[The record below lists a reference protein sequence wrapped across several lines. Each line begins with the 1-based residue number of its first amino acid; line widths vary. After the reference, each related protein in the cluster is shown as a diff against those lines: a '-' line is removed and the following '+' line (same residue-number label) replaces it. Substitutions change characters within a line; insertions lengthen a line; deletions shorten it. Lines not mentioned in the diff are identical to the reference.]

1 VPERVCQSEPVTLPL
16 APVLPPQLARPA
28 KALPE
33 DGGWWFEPKW
43 DGFRAVVFVDGD
55 DVVIQSRNGRPLGRY
70 FPELVLPPGRYV
82 LDGEIVVPAGGG
94 EGQDFD
100 ALQQRI
106 HPAASRV
113 RLLAESTPA
122 VLYAF
127 DLLVDGDEVLL
138 ERPFAERRRLLEERV
153 GDPVRLTPGTA
164 SAADAARWLREAEGV
179 IAKRM
184 DAPYRPG
191 ERVGMLKVR
200 RTRTID
206 CVVVGW
212 RPGTTPDTV
221 GSLILGL
228 YEGDALRVVG
238 HSAGF
243 RAAQKRELRELVRP
257 YETGGRGT
265 GDPSRWST
273 DRELEWVEMRPELVV
288 EVSFDHASNGRIRH
302 GARLLRV
309 RHDRDAR
316 SCDHAQL
323 SG

>member
-1 VPERVCQSEPVTLPL
+1 VTLPL
-16 APVLPPQLARPA
+16 TPVLPPQLARPA
-28 KALPE
+28 RALPE
-33 DGGWWFEPKW
+33 DEGWWFEPKW
-43 DGFRAVVFVDGD
+43 DGFRAVVFVDGP
-55 DVVIQSRNGRPLGRY
+55 DVVLQSRNGRPLGRY
-70 FPELVLPPGRYV
+70 FPELSFPAGRYV
-82 LDGEIVVPAGGG
+82 LDGEIVVPAGGA
-94 EGQDFD
+94 QDFD

-106 HPAASRV
+106 HPAASRI
-113 RLLAESTPA
+113 RLLAEQTPA

-127 DLLVDGDEVLL
+127 DLLAEDDEVLL
-138 ERPFAERRRLLEERV
+138 DLPFAQRRRRLEARV
-153 GDPVRLTPGTA
+153 AGPVRLTPGTTEA
-164 SAADAARWLREAEGV
+164 SGAERWLREAEGV
-179 IAKRM
+179 IAKRT

-212 RPGTTPDTV
+212 RPGTAEDTV

-228 YEGDALRVVG
+228 YDGGHLRVVG

-243 RAAQKRELRELVRP
+243 RAAQKRSLREVVRP

-273 DRELEWVEMRPELVV
+273 DRELEWIEMRPEMVV

-302 GARLLRV
+302 GARLLRI
-309 RHDRDAR
+309 RDDRDAR
-316 SCDHAQL
+316 SCEYGQL
-323 SG
+323 EI